1 VAHCAERISEQ
12 LVNIDAKRAVDR
24 MLSTSPPII
33 PSPPIKLIPFAEIKL
48 GTERRYLVKG
58 LIPRVGLTVAWG
70 PPKCGKSFWIFD
82 LSMHVALD
90 WKYRGL
96 RLHGGPVVYCCFEG
110 QTGMEA
116 RVEAFRQRFLLEDLG
131 DIPFFLEPVTL
142 DLVNDHPA
150 LIAAIKERNV
160 APVMVVLDTLNRS
173 LRGSESS
180 DQDMSAYIRAADA
193 IRDAFN
199 CAVVVVHH
207 CGINGTRPRG
217 HTSLQGACDAQ
228 LAVMRDSNDNII
240 VTVEEM
246 KDGPHGDVVASRL
259 DVVDVGVDE
268 DGEKITSCVVV
279 PTEKPLLP
287 NNKASKWSR
296 GLAVFHEAAVNA
308 LLEHG
313 RDHRPVGDGP
323 VVKACLVADVRTEH
337 KRLYVHNGEGDRS
350 EAERKAWS
358 RALKTARNTHLI
370 SAENTNGQDFIWLI

>member
-1 VAHCAERISEQ
+1 M
-12 LVNIDAKRAVDR
+12 NIDAKRAVDR
-24 MLSTSPPII
+24 MLTAPLPILPPIE
-33 PSPPIKLIPFAEIKL
+33 LIPFAEIKL
-48 GTERRYLVKG
+48 GTKRRYLING
-58 LIPRVGLTVAWG
+58 LIPRVGLIVLWG

-82 LSMHVALD
+82 LSMHVALN

-96 RLHGGPVVYCCFEG
+96 RSHGGPVIYCCFEG

-116 RVEAFRQRFLLEDLG
+116 RVEAFRQRFLSEDHD
-131 DIPFFLEPVTL
+131 DIPFFLQPVTL

-150 LIAAIKERNV
+150 LITAIKEHNL

-193 IRDAFN
+193 IREAFN

-207 CGINGTRPRG
+207 CGINGSRPRG

-228 LAVMRDSNDNII
+228 LAVTRDINDNII

-246 KDGPHGDVVASRL
+246 KDGPRGDVVASRL
-259 DVVDVGVDE
+259 DPIEVGVDE

-279 PTEKPLLP
+279 EAQTPLAR
-287 NNKASKWSR
+287 NKAARWSR
-296 GLAVFHEAAVNA
+296 GLTVFHEAAVNA

-313 RDHRPVGDGP
+313 RDHRPAGDGP
-323 VVKACLVADVRTEH
+323 VVKACFVTDARVEH

-350 EAERKAWS
+350 EAERKAWT
-358 RALKTARNTHLI
+358 RALKTARGAHLI
-370 SAENTNGQDFIWLI
+370 SGENVNGQDLIWLMS

>member
-48 GTERRYLVKG
+48 GTERRFVVKG
-58 LIPRVGLTVAWG
+58 LIPRVGLTVVWG
-70 PPKCGKSFWIFD
+70 PPKCGKTFWIFD
-82 LSMHVALD
+82 LSMRVALNWD
-90 WKYRGL
+90 YRG
-96 RLHGGPVVYCCFEG
+96 RRVQGGPVVYCCFEG

-116 RVEAFRQRFLLEDLG
+116 RVEAFRQRFLSEQHDN
-131 DIPFFLEPVTL
+131 IPWFLQPVTL
-142 DLVNDHPA
+142 DLVRDHQA
-150 LIAAIKERNV
+150 LILKIKEQSIN
-160 APVMVVLDTLNRS
+160 PLMVLLDTLNRS
-173 LRGSESS
+173 LFGSESS
-180 DQDMSAYIRAADA
+180 DQDMSAYVRAADA

-207 CGINGTRPRG
+207 CGIDGKRPRG

-228 LAVMRDSNDNII
+228 LAVTRDSNDNII
-240 VTVEEM
+240 ITVEAM

-259 DVVDVGVDE
+259 DVEDVGMDE
-268 DGEKITSCVVV
+268 DGDTISSCVVLPQENM
-279 PTEKPLLP
+279 PTPM
-287 NNKASKWSR
+287 KASGWSR
-296 GLAVFHEAAVNA
+296 GLTVFRDAVVSA
-308 LLEHG
+308 LLDHG
-313 RDHRPVGDGP
+313 RDHRVAGNGP
-323 VVKACLVADVRTEH
+323 VVKACSVGEVRDVH

-370 SAENTNGQDFIWLI
+370 GAENTNGQDLVWLMS

>member
-1 VAHCAERISEQ
+1 
-12 LVNIDAKRAVDR
+12 VNIDAKRAVDR
-24 MLSTSPPII
+24 MLSGSPLI

-48 GTERRYLVKG
+48 GTERRYLING
-58 LIPRVGLTVAWG
+58 LIPRVGLTVIWG
-70 PPKCGKSFWIFD
+70 PPKCGKTFWIFD
-82 LSMHVALD
+82 ACMHVALH
-90 WKYRGL
+90 WKYRG
-96 RLHGGPVVYCCFEG
+96 RRVHGGPVVYCSFEG

-116 RVEAFRQRFLLEDLG
+116 RVEAFRQRFLLEDHG

-193 IRDAFN
+193 IREAFN
-199 CAVVVVHH
+199 CAIVVVHH
-207 CGINGTRPRG
+207 CGINGSRPRG

-228 LAVMRDSNDNII
+228 LAVTRDSNDNII

-259 DVVDVGVDE
+259 DVEDVGVDE
-268 DGEKITSCVVV
+268 DGDTITSCVVLPQENM
-279 PTEKPLLP
+279 PTPT
-287 NNKASKWSR
+287 KASGWSR
-296 GLAVFHEAAVNA
+296 GLTVFREAATEA

-313 RDHRPVGDGP
+313 RDHRVAGDGP
-323 VVKACLVADVRTEH
+323 VVKACSVAEVRDVH

-358 RALKTARNTHLI
+358 RALKTARNTHLLG
-370 SAENTNGQDFIWLI
+370 AENANGQDLIWLIS

>member
-1 VAHCAERISEQ
+1 
-12 LVNIDAKRAVDR
+12 VDR

-116 RVEAFRQRFLLEDLG
+116 RVEAFRQRFLLEDHG

-193 IRDAFN
+193 IRETFN

-207 CGINGTRPRG
+207 CGINGSRPRG

-228 LAVMRDSNDNII
+228 LAVTRDSNENII

-259 DVVDVGVDE
+259 DPVEVGVDE
-268 DGEKITSCVVV
+268 DGEKITTCVVV
-279 PTEKPLLP
+279 PAEKSP
-287 NNKASKWSR
+287 NKKASRWSR
-296 GLAVFHEAAVNA
+296 GLTVFHDAALEAS
-308 LLEHG
+308 LKHG
-313 RDHRPVGDGP
+313 RDHHPAGDGP
-323 VVKACLVADVRTEH
+323 LVKACLVSDVRTEH
-337 KRLYVHNGEGDRS
+337 KRLYVHTGEGDRS
-350 EAERKAWS
+350 EAERKAWR
-358 RALKTARNTHLI
+358 RALKAARDGHLI
-370 SAENTNGQDFIWLI
+370 GAENTKGEDLLWLLS